1 MTPEWYKP
9 EDMPDHQEGWARVRE
24 FNELHNTDPERAREL
39 LAEMFPH
46 GETPSIWA
54 PIHLE
59 YGVNTRFG
67 AGCFMNFNC
76 TILDIAEVTIG
87 AGTLFGPGCQLITV
101 EHPLDP
107 DARAAGSARARW

>member
-24 FNELHNTDPERAREL
+24 FNELHNTDPQRAREL

-46 GETPSIWA
+46 GETPNIWA

-67 AGCFMNFNC
+67 AGAMVMPG
-76 TILDIAEVTIG
+76 VTVG
-87 AGTLFGPGCQLITV
+87 DRCV
-101 EHPLDP
+101 V
-107 DARAAGSARARW
+107 AAGAVVTRDLPADSLAAGVPATVKRNL